1 MERVRLEKIVQ
12 GISGDDFLEVL
23 ASHERRPYP
32 DLTEGP
38 RMSWLEIPIR
48 ETLRITN
55 EVAGQKGTGK
65 S

>member
-1 MERVRLEKIVQ
+1 MEKIVQ
-12 GISGDDFLEVL
+12 GISGDSTLEVL
-23 ASHERRPYP
+23 ASNERLPCP
-32 DLTEGP
+32 DLSEWP

>member
-1 MERVRLEKIVQ
+1 MEKNVQ
-12 GISGDDFLEVL
+12 GISGDSTLEVL
-23 ASHERRPYP
+23 ASNERLPYP
-32 DLTEGP
+32 DLAERP

-65 S
+65 N

>member
-1 MERVRLEKIVQ
+1 MELVRLENIVQ
-12 GISGDDFLEVL
+12 GTSGDPVLEVL
-23 ASHERRPYP
+23 ASYERLPYP
-32 DLTEGP
+32 DLTEAP

>member
-1 MERVRLEKIVQ
+1 MEHVRLEKIVQ
-12 GISGDDFLEVL
+12 GIGGDNFLEVL
-23 ASHERRPYP
+23 ASYERLPYP

-55 EVAGQKGTGK
+55 EVAGQKGAGR

>member
-12 GISGDDFLEVL
+12 GISGDNLLEVL
-23 ASHERRPYP
+23 ASYERLPYP

-38 RMSWLEIPIR
+38 RMSWLEIPGR
-48 ETLRITN
+48 GTLRITN
-55 EVAGQKGTGK
+55 EVAGQKGAGK

>member
-1 MERVRLEKIVQ
+1 MEVIRLKKNVQ
-12 GISGDDFLEVL
+12 GISGDSLLEVL
-23 ASHERRPYP
+23 ASYERLPYP
-32 DLTEGP
+32 DLTERP

-55 EVAGQKGTGK
+55 EVAGQKGAGR

>member
-1 MERVRLEKIVQ
+1 MELVRLEKIVQ

-23 ASHERRPYP
+23 ASYERRPYP
-32 DLTEGP
+32 DLTERP

-55 EVAGQKGTGK
+55 EVAGQKGAGK

>member
-1 MERVRLEKIVQ
+1 MELVRLEKIVQ
-12 GISGDDFLEVL
+12 GISGDCLLEVL
-23 ASHERRPYP
+23 ASYERLPYP

-38 RMSWLEIPIR
+38 RMSWLETPVR

-55 EVAGQKGTGK
+55 EVAGQKGAGT